1 MIRRP
6 PRSTLFPYTTLFR
19 SRLPLE
25 EVQQLQQRQCKAAS
39 TSDIANHPG
48 RKGRSLREEG
58 LDRLHEIVDVEH
70 ERDRPARR
78 TSRLQDL
85 ERTDD
90 VGLEICD
97 LIDDRRG
104 HRRLGHGM
112 HDCAGGSTWRGTTA
126 LRVLVKYSIDS
137 ARCAA
142 ASARFAPP
150 GASMKLRWRVPP
162 GFRWSTRWRTTSS
175 GLTMCSRASK
185 QAMTSYPLVN
195 GRSEP
200 NPASLASTFGN
211 PLKRQRANSSAG
223 VGMST
228 TE

>member
-1 MIRRP
+1 MSLRCVAPRRTARGVRTHIESSLALRP
-6 PRSTLFPYTTLFR
+6 SAASPASSRGASRSGGCRRRRRADPRGTRRCKADLGTTP
-19 SRLPLE
+19 RLPLE

-48 RKGRSLREEG
+48 RKGHSLREEG

-112 HDCAGGSTWRGTTA
+112 HDCVGGANDRPHKCAIEHTPLT
-126 LRVLVKYSIDS
+126 S
-137 ARCAA
+137 A
-142 ASARFAPP
+142 
-150 GASMKLRWRVPP
+150 
-162 GFRWSTRWRTTSS
+162 T
-175 GLTMCSRASK
+175 
-185 QAMTSYPLVN
+185 
-195 GRSEP
+195 
-200 NPASLASTFGN
+200 LAT
-211 PLKRQRANSSAG
+211 LLNSFE
-223 VGMST
+223 V
-228 TE
+228 